1 MSIAG
6 ERQTSGYDCGGAT
19 ALLCRIQALAVHT
32 NAQDGSGLR
41 ARAGL
46 FDVLFLP
53 LGRGVRASALSR
65 RSDHPFVSRPSPF
78 SLSIARVAPRSARR
92 RSAGGNL
99 PLRQRVAFH
108 FRLSANFVRRRHKPF
123 GTAQNVCQDAAER
136 SPVGLHVMP
145 SPFAPIHGSKGIG
158 SVQNSVGEYR
168 NAGC

>member
-65 RSDHPFVSRPSPF
+65 RPDHPFVSRPGTV
-78 SLSIARVAPRSARR
+78 SLSIARLAPRSARR

-108 FRLSANFVRRRHKPF
+108 FRLSANFVRCRHKPF
-123 GTAQNVCQDAAER
+123 GIGQQSYQDRADP
-136 SPVGLHVMP
+136 SKSHQS
-145 SPFAPIHGSKGIG
+145 SPFVSTGYVPLRSQSGARIAGKAFQGSK
-158 SVQNSVGEYR
+158 
-168 NAGC
+168 